1 MKDDS
6 KKEDRNHEERNLRI
20 LLIKWLAFSVILFGV
35 HIYVFRNFA
44 EGITLYLPL
53 WGVYLFNSTVALLV
67 SFFGKTP
74 ILKILGKPTNH
85 FDVDRVLKMVLAIIF
100 LLPLFTG
107 KSEHPKTETI
117 NFFFIPYFCFWLS
130 KSLASINFSERPKK

>member
-1 MKDDS
+1 M
-6 KKEDRNHEERNLRI
+6 KKETLEF
-20 LLIKWLAFSVILFGV
+20 LIKWLAFSVILFGV

-67 SFFGKTP
+67 FFLVRRQFYKNPGKTYQSF
-74 ILKILGKPTNH
+74 LMLT
-85 FDVDRVLKMVLAIIF
+85 VLKMVLAIIF

-117 NFFFIPYFCFWLS
+117 NFFIPYFLFLAFEIF
-130 KSLASINFSERPKK
+130 SLNKFFQNAQTK